1 MQRSL
6 IYCCLNVQPLK
17 AALPAAQLGA
27 GQLSTALPVRQR
39 DGSTY
44 PFRLPELRS
53 ITCCALGTQLIM
65 GVIDAQVVSSLE
77 PCTPPATALGFYRP
91 KAVIAPSPNR
101 IWPARPFMM

>member
-65 GVIDAQVVSSLE
+65 GVIGLMHKLFHLWSHA
-77 PCTPPATALGFYRP
+77 PPLRQPSDSIVPRP
-91 KAVIAPSPNR
+91 
-101 IWPARPFMM
+101 